1 MSETTMPN
9 TNTARTRAE
18 GSDAAVTDDTAPRL
32 RLVIARVAR
41 QLRQNVDVDT
51 GLTTS
56 LLSALAT
63 VDRVGPVTLGELAA
77 AERVQPPS
85 MTRIVGKLEGRGLV
99 VRTVDPQDRR
109 VSRLEVSPDGV
120 RLLLRS
126 RTRKNAFLAR
136 RLKTLT
142 PEELAALETALPVL
156 ERIAE
161 EGR

>member
-1 MSETTMPN
+1 MVEMTD
-9 TNTARTRAE
+9 TANPTSVQE
-18 GSDAAVTDDTAPRL
+18 DTAPRL

-63 VDRVGPVTLGELAA
+63 VDRIGPVTLGELAA

-85 MTRIVGKLEGRGLV
+85 MTRVVAKLEERGLV
-99 VRTVDPQDRR
+99 VRNVDAQDRR
-109 VSRLEVSPDGV
+109 VARLEVSADGH
-120 RLLLRS
+120 RLLHRS
-126 RTRKNAFLAR
+126 RTRKNAFLAQ
-136 RLKTLT
+136 RLRNLS
-142 PEELAALETALPVL
+142 PEELAALGAALPVL

>member
-1 MSETTMPN
+1 
-9 TNTARTRAE
+9 
-18 GSDAAVTDDTAPRL
+18 L

-51 GLTTS
+51 GLTTT

-63 VDRVGPVTLGELAA
+63 VDRIGPLTLGELAA

-85 MTRIVGKLEGRGLV
+85 MTRVVAKLEERGLV
-99 VRTVDPQDRR
+99 VRSVDPQDRR
-109 VSRLEVSPDGV
+109 VARLEVSADGR
-120 RLLLRS
+120 RLLHRS
-126 RTRKNAFLAR
+126 RTRKNAFLAQ
-136 RLKTLT
+136 RLKSLT
-142 PEELAALETALPVL
+142 PEELSALDAALPLL